1 MKRREEDEAG
11 QRWARGTLAG
21 DETRGGLGPRDGEA
35 GSPDGWPSVWRALE
49 LPKAPAV
56 PAGFSRRVAR
66 AWTTERAR
74 AAEPILG
81 AAWMRAAA
89 AAALLA
95 GVALGG
101 SLSYGTGT
109 AAGEAGLTEEDAW
122 WTASLSEEY
131 LQALSA
137 SEPAGAEVDGQ
148 EESRP

>member
-1 MKRREEDEAG
+1 MKRRKEDDAE
-11 QRWARGTLAG
+11 QRWARATLAG
-21 DETRGGLGPRDGEA
+21 GETRSGVAPRDGAA
-35 GSPDGWPSVWRALE
+35 GGPDGWPSAWTALE
-49 LPKAPAV
+49 LPPAPAV

-66 AWTTERAR
+66 AWTVERAR
-74 AAEPILG
+74 ATEPILG

-101 SLSYGTGT
+101 TLSYGTGT
-109 AAGEAGLTEEDAW
+109 AASEAGVTEEDAW
-122 WTASLSEEY
+122 WTVSLSEEY

-137 SEPAGAEVDGQ
+137 AEPGGGEVDGQ